1 MARCRNRQSPAT
13 VIDSASGP
21 QRIARSVSKNCGKSP
36 RTNFRRGLFGIL
48 SVGLCQKARAGA
60 HFSIITVTGW
70 FRLDLWSTSTYEN
83 PTLSPFDEFQRF
95 KTHPL
100 IRGTFA
106 GGKRIAY
113 GARVIASGGWQSTPK
128 LVFPGGALIGCS
140 AGFVNFSRIK
150 GSHNAI
156 LSGILA
162 AEKASEALAARA
174 GERRTE
180 RLRDSWR
187 DSDIGRD
194 LYKVRNVKPLW
205 SRFGLLGVGLGGFD
219 MWTNEFFETSI
230 FGTLK
235 HGKPDS
241 DALEANIRGHPH
253 RLPEARRRINV

>member
-1 MARCRNRQSPAT
+1 M
-13 VIDSASGP
+13 
-21 QRIARSVSKNCGKSP
+21 
-36 RTNFRRGLFGIL
+36 
-48 SVGLCQKARAGA
+48 
-60 HFSIITVTGW
+60 
-70 FRLDLWSTSTYEN
+70 
-83 PTLSPFDEFQRF
+83 
-95 KTHPL
+95 
-100 IRGTFA
+100 
-106 GGKRIAY
+106 
-113 GARVIASGGWQSTPK
+113 
-128 LVFPGGALIGCS
+128 IGCS

-162 AEKASEALAARA
+162 AEKASEALAAGRA
-174 GERRTE
+174 NDELNDYE
-180 RLRDSWR
+180 NSWR

-219 MWTNEFFETSI
+219 MWTNELFETSI

-241 DALEANIRGHPH
+241 DALRPISRGHPH